1 MRSRRMVLL
10 LCLLAGPARAQGPGR
25 VRRPGPGMLPGKGQ
39 ALAGRFLSERFL
51 ARGPRAG
58 GRVGDYFVRSQ
69 KLLAVIRADDGVLV
83 DLALGPSFVDRLGW
97 GAVRVC
103 DSRGVHD
110 VHLEQVTLLTP
121 RRDRRAAVLLRGVVL
136 EDRAR
141 LEVSTLFHIP
151 AEGRHLELTTTLVNR
166 DTRRVWRNV
175 GVCDHLG
182 TGNVPLMVPGVGLA
196 RRAGEHRV
204 RFCGR
209 DDGGVSTVLAVPR
222 GAPAMRL
229 RLDLA
234 HPVPAFDPSIDAG
247 FGRATL
253 KPGGQ
258 LTVRRVLA
266 LSRGGLHA
274 ALATALAATGE
285 PTRSLTVTLPDKG
298 GRLVVRLGERS
309 APYLVTDVAGTEA
322 RLALPRK
329 PCSVSLWRPGVGE
342 GPRVTAPADQSAVQ
356 VAGPAA
362 GRLRLVVS
370 QDGAAGRPAKLL
382 LTGAGGTPAPDFG
395 RSGGLRVENV
405 IYSARGEEEL
415 ALAPGRYQVTAT
427 RGPGYSVA
435 RQTVSVRQDRTAT
448 ARLPLQRLF
457 RRSGWVAADLHV
469 HTAASFDSPLALE
482 DRLVAAAAVGLHVLV
497 LTDHNV
503 VSTPR
508 PGGGP
513 GALLVI
519 PGQEVTTDGNLF
531 GHFNVFPLRARLPWR
546 DTTPS
551 TLFQQARRA
560 GADVLVQ
567 VNHPRMGSI
576 GYFDQMG
583 LDSRT
588 GRARAPGYDGG
599 FQLLEV
605 LNGDHLDRPE
615 ERDRVVADWL
625 ALLVRGE
632 RYVATGGSDSHRLP
646 YQDAGVPRMLVLLDA
661 PPGGPPDAGAF
672 LAALRAG
679 RAVVS
684 TGPRVEL
691 TVDGKPVGSRV
702 KLRPGGLALR
712 IRVEAAPH
720 VQPSRVELWER
731 GKRVKSFAMRGTRF
745 ERTLTV
751 KPTRDTF
758 YTVIVRGERPDPT
771 LWRRVPPFALTNP
784 VWVEV
789 K

>member
-1 MRSRRMVLL
+1 
-10 LCLLAGPARAQGPGR
+10 
-25 VRRPGPGMLPGKGQ
+25 MLPGKGQ

-58 GRVGDYFVRSQ
+58 GRAGDYFVRSQ
-69 KLLAVIRADDGVLV
+69 ELLAVIRASDGALV
-83 DLALGPSFVDRLGW
+83 DLALGPSFLDRLGW
-97 GAVRVC
+97 GVVRVC

-110 VHLEQVTLLTP
+110 VHLEQATILTP
-121 RRDRRAAVLLRGVVL
+121 RRDRRAALLLRGVVL

-141 LEVSTLFHIP
+141 LEVSTQLHIP
-151 AEGRHLELTTTLVNR
+151 PEGRHLELSTTLVNR

-196 RRAGEHRV
+196 RQAGEHRV

-209 DDGGVSTVLAVPR
+209 DEGGVATVLAVPH
-222 GAPAMRL
+222 GAPAMQL

-234 HPVPAFDPSIDAG
+234 HPAPAFDPSIDVG
-247 FGRATL
+247 YGRATL
-253 KPGGQ
+253 EPGGQ

-266 LSRGGLHA
+266 LSRGGLHG
-274 ALATALAATGE
+274 ALAGALAATRE
-285 PTRSLTVTLPDKG
+285 PTRSLTVTLPGEG
-298 GRLVVRLGERS
+298 GRLVIRLGERS
-309 APYLVTDVAGTEA
+309 APYLVTDVAGSEA
-322 RLALPRK
+322 RLALPRQA
-329 PCSVSLWRPGVGE
+329 CSVSLWRPGVGE
-342 GPRVTAPADQSAVQ
+342 GPRVAASVDQRAVK
-356 VAGPAA
+356 VAEPPA
-362 GRLRLVVS
+362 GRLRLIVS
-370 QDGAAGRPAKLL
+370 QDGAARGPAKLL
-382 LTGAGGTPAPDFG
+382 LTGAGKTPSPGFG
-395 RSGGLRVENV
+395 RGGGRRVENV
-405 IYSARGEEEL
+405 VYSATGEEEL
-415 ALAPGRYQVTAT
+415 SLAPGRYQITAT
-427 RGPGYSVA
+427 RGPGYSLA
-435 RQTVSVRQDRTAT
+435 QQTVSVRQDRTAT
-448 ARLPLQRLF
+448 VRLPLRRLF
-457 RRSGWVAADLHV
+457 RGSRWVGADLHV
-469 HTAASFDSPLALE
+469 HTAASFDSPITLA
-482 DRLVAAAAVGLHVLV
+482 DRLAAAAAVGLQVLV

-503 VSTPR
+503 VSAPP
-508 PGGGP
+508 PGPAGL
-513 GALLVI
+513 AVI

-625 ALLVRGE
+625 ALLSRGE

-646 YQDAGVPRMLVLLDA
+646 YQDAGFPRMLVLLDA
-661 PPGGPPDAGAF
+661 PPGDPPDAAAF

-684 TGPRVEL
+684 TGPHVEL

-702 KLRPGGLALR
+702 TLAPGGATLR

-720 VQPSRVELWER
+720 VQPNRVELWE
-731 GKRVKSFAMRGTRF
+731 GGTRVESFAMRGARF
-745 ERTLTV
+745 EKKLTV
-751 KPTRDTF
+751 RPTRDTF
-758 YTVIVRGERPDPT
+758 YVVIVRGERPDPT